1 MGTRGTGSE
10 ATPRS
15 RRGARPST
23 RASMADVARLA
34 GVSGQTVSRVSNGS
48 LAVREDT
55 RRRVLDAMETLGYSP
70 NTAARALR
78 SGSFETIGV
87 IAHRLARTGESR
99 TVEGVV
105 RAAHERGHTVTLLD
119 LESTAHED
127 VSAAAMR
134 LSHQAI
140 DGLIIIRAETADAS
154 QVALPSTLPVVVA
167 DAGFGGDLP
176 MVGGDHATGARAA
189 VEHLLALGHRTVHH
203 VAGPVGSIPAQA
215 RLEAWRAVLGEHGIV
230 PPEPVRGDWTSAS
243 GEAVGAALAARS
255 EATAVFCANDEMA
268 AGLMLALTRAGRRVP
283 EDVSVVGFDD
293 IPLAGY
299 LTTPLTTVRQPF
311 AEIGALLVD
320 RLMARIE
327 DPAAAPGGAVLV
339 PCELVVRESTAPPR

>member
-1 MGTRGTGSE
+1 MSARGTDTPD
-10 ATPRS
+10 ATRD

-48 LAVREDT
+48 LAVKEDT
-55 RRRVLDAMETLGYSP
+55 RRRVLDAMERLGYSP

-78 SGSFETIGV
+78 SGSFDTIGV

-105 RAAHERGHTVTLLD
+105 SAAHARGHTVTLLD

-154 QVALPSTLPVVVA
+154 QVALPATLPVVVA

-176 MVGGDHATGARAA
+176 MVGADHTAGARAA

-203 VAGPVGSIPAQA
+203 VAGPVDSIPAQA
-215 RLEAWRAVLGEHGIV
+215 RLAAWRAVLAEHGIV
-230 PPEPVRGDWTSAS
+230 AHEPLSGDWTSPS
-243 GEAVGAALAARS
+243 GEAAGARIAEDPAI
-255 EATAVFCANDEMA
+255 TAVFCANDEMA
-268 AGLMLALTRAGRRVP
+268 AGVMLALTRHGRRVP

-311 AEIGALLVD
+311 TEIGARLVA
-320 RLMARIE
+320 RLMERIE
-327 DPAAAPGGAVLV
+327 GGPAAAGGVDLV

>member
-1 MGTRGTGSE
+1 MESDVAHRD
-10 ATPRS
+10 P
-15 RRGARPST
+15 RGARPSL

-34 GVSGQTVSRVSNGS
+34 GVSGQTVSRVANGS
-48 LAVREDT
+48 LAVKEST
-55 RRRVLDAMETLGYSP
+55 RRRVLDAMESLGYSP

-105 RAAHERGHTVTLLD
+105 SAAHRRGHTITLLD

-127 VSAAAMR
+127 VTAAAMR

-154 QVALPSTLPVVVA
+154 QVSLPASLPVVVA
-167 DAGFGGDLP
+167 DAGFGGGLP
-176 MVGGDHATGARAA
+176 MVGADHAAGARLA
-189 VEHLLALGHRTVHH
+189 VEHLLDLGHRTVHH
-203 VAGPVGSIPAQA
+203 VAGPVDSIPGQA
-215 RLEAWRAVLGEHGIV
+215 RERAWREVLRERGMA
-230 PPEPVRGDWTSAS
+230 PPEPLRGDWTSAS
-243 GEAVGAALAARS
+243 GEVAGDVIADMP
-255 EATAVFCANDEMA
+255 EVTAVFVANDEMA
-268 AGLMLALTRAGRRVP
+268 AGLMLSLARHGRRVP

-299 LTTPLTTVRQPF
+299 LATPLTTVRQPF
-311 AEIGALLVD
+311 SEIGALLVE
-320 RLMARIE
+320 RLLDRIE
-327 DPAAAPGGAVLV
+327 GGAGDAAQADLV
-339 PCELVVRESTAPPR
+339 PCVLVERESTAAPRA